1 MFLSE
6 SYKNRLK
13 QLAGIISEISI
24 EDKNAAYNRSNER
37 IPFNINLM
45 KDAIAQGAEVVINF
59 QSNNEKY
66 KMPIA
71 KTRIIWPMTL
81 GKDKNGDMVLRAWH
95 VTGQSEKQALKTG
108 VRSAEAEGE
117 WRLFKISNLKT
128 MWFSERYFDQA
139 PPGYTKSDSAMSSI
153 IATFDPGKAKQYQ
166 AQLAQQ
172 RNQEKQGQEDL
183 EEKRKNIRKF
193 FK

>member
-1 MFLSE
+1 MYISE
-6 SYKNRLK
+6 SYKKRL
-13 QLAGIISEISI
+13 QELSGIVSEISI
-24 EDKNAAYNRSNER
+24 EDKNAAYNKSNER
-37 IPFNINLM
+37 IPFNLNLM
-45 KDAIAQGAEVVINF
+45 KDAISQGAEVVINF

-81 GKDKNGDMVLRAWH
+81 GKDKSGNMVLRAWH
-95 VTGQSEKQALKTG
+95 VTGQSEKQALRTG
-108 VRSAEAEGE
+108 VRSAEVDGE

-139 PPGYTKSDSAMSSI
+139 PPGYTKSDSSMSSI
-153 IATFDPGKAKQYQ
+153 ISTFDSGKAKQYQ
-166 AQLAQQ
+166 SQLAQQ
-172 RNQEKQGQEDL
+172 RNKEKQGEEDL
-183 EEKRKNIRKF
+183 EEKRKNIKRL